1 MAHLHFSDGFTRHII
16 NGKYPEGNG
25 EQLFD
30 LEQDKNEKINLAG
43 KPEYQGIKNDLMRR
57 LMELIILQDYPM
69 PRRNLF
75 PFGEH

>member
-1 MAHLHFSDGFTRHII
+1 M
-16 NGKYPEGNG
+16 
-25 EQLFD
+25 FD